1 MQRWEGI
8 MPFQDLRQGRLDIV
22 TRLAPP
28 GEREQVTFMLYEEI
42 AAFKRAAEAKG
53 FTRQEVED
61 VFYRNARKLL
71 DRAN

>member
-1 MQRWEGI
+1 MQGWEGI
-8 MPFQDLRQGRLDIV
+8 MPFEDLRQGRLDIV

-28 GEREQVTFMLYEEI
+28 DEREQITFMLYEEI

-61 VFYRNARKLL
+61 VFHRNAHKLL
-71 DRAN
+71 GAAN